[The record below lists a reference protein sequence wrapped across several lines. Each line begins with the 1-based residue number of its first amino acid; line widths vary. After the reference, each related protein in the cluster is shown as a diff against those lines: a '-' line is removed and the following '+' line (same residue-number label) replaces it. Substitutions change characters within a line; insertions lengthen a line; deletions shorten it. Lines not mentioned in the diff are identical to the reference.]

1 MEIKGEEN
9 IRASV
14 QTVWD
19 GLNSTDVLLKSIP
32 GCEEIQR
39 TADNELQAKVMIK
52 LGPVKARFSGKVTM
66 TNVQPLKGYILNFE
80 GSGGAAGF
88 AKGSADVSL
97 QEADGG
103 TLLTYV
109 ANASV
114 GGKLGQIGSRL
125 IEGSAKKLSSEFFAA
140 FAETVAPGHRDRAEQ
155 TSADA
160 PPSSDGPAASP
171 KAGSEQG
178 SSRMWL
184 AIAAAVVVVI
194 VAASIFSK

>member
-1 MEIKGEEN
+1 
-9 IRASV
+9 
-14 QTVWD
+14 
-19 GLNSTDVLLKSIP
+19 
-32 GCEEIQR
+32 
-39 TADNELQAKVMIK
+39 MIK

-66 TNVQPLKGYILNFE
+66 TNVQPLKGYTLNFE